1 MKLNLKDF
9 SKEKMTLEYV
19 EKILGEN
26 AVTKPLAKKLRK
38 TIRLCEEIERDLEM
52 AGESIVELDKPRLE
66 AIEERNKAI
75 AFHREEDI

>member
-1 MKLNLKDF
+1 MKVNLNDF

-26 AVTKPLAKKLRK
+26 AVTKPLARKLRK

-52 AGESIVELDKPRLE
+52 SGESIIELDKPRLE
-66 AIEERNKAI
+66 AIEERNKAL
-75 AFHREEDI
+75 AFRKEEDI

>member
-1 MKLNLKDF
+1 MKVNLNDF

-26 AVTKPLAKKLRK
+26 AVTKPLARKLRK

-52 AGESIVELDKPRLE
+52 SGESIIELDKPRLE
-66 AIEERNKAI
+66 AIEERNKALS
-75 AFHREEDI
+75 FNKEEDI